1 MKAFSV
7 PEVLYHNSDPRK
19 TPLFV
24 PDWEGSLPRSLP
36 NGSVYWYRVL
46 MPRKSEDMDE
56 RSAVSIQDVAEAA
69 KVSIATVSRVL
80 NNPHLV
86 AGQTAQRVQAEI
98 ARLGYVPNAF
108 AQGLIRK
115 SSRVLGIALP
125 DLHGEFYSEL
135 LRGADTEARRRGYHL
150 LVSSEARQ
158 GGSPA
163 VSGGVFGLIDGLAI
177 MLTEPDERLW
187 KETRG
192 MRLPTVVLDAEI
204 DAPHVDRILV
214 DNAAGTHD
222 ATRHLLESVRGDK
235 MFFLGGPKENFDT
248 KRRAEEFIRTLRAAG
263 SPTRANEVSFGH
275 YSTEWGLIWARER
288 VNQGGAAA
296 LKGIG
301 VLAGND
307 EIALGVLQAAQDAG
321 LSVPRDVRI
330 VGFDDTRIASMV
342 RPRLSTVRVPLVEVG
357 EKAVQLLLERIE
369 DPRRPAATVHLP
381 TRLIIRES
389 SGK

>member
-1 MKAFSV
+1 MGGNAVWKRFRPGENAGRVELMNRKA
-7 PEVLYHNSDPRK
+7 ED
-19 TPLFV
+19 TPV
-24 PDWEGSLPRSLP
+24 
-36 NGSVYWYRVL
+36 
-46 MPRKSEDMDE
+46 

-86 AGQTAQRVQAEI
+86 AGETAQRVQAEI
-98 ARLGYVPNAF
+98 TRLGYVPNAF

-115 SSRVLGIALP
+115 ASRVLGIALP

-150 LVSSEARQ
+150 LVSSEARH
-158 GGSPA
+158 GGSPT

-187 KETRG
+187 KEARG

-204 DAPHVDRILV
+204 EAPHVDRILV
-214 DNAAGTHD
+214 DNASGTHD
-222 ATRHLLESVRGDK
+222 ATRHLLERVKGHSL
-235 MFFLGGPKENFDT
+235 FFVGGPQGNFDT
-248 KRRAEEFIRTLRAAG
+248 KRRAEEFSRTLRAAG
-263 SPTRANEVSFGH
+263 VAARADEIAYGQYSFESGH
-275 YSTEWGLIWARER
+275 AWARDR
-288 VNQGGAAA
+288 IARLGPGS
-296 LKGIG
+296 LKNVGI
-301 VLAGND
+301 LAGND
-307 EIALGVLQAAQDAG
+307 EIALGILQAAQEAG
-321 LSVPRDVRI
+321 LNVPKDVRV

-369 DPRRPAATVHLP
+369 DPRRTAATVHLP
-381 TRLIIRES
+381 TRLIVRES
-389 SGK
+389 SGS

>member
-1 MKAFSV
+1 
-7 PEVLYHNSDPRK
+7 
-19 TPLFV
+19 
-24 PDWEGSLPRSLP
+24 
-36 NGSVYWYRVL
+36 
-46 MPRKSEDMDE
+46 MPRKPVDMAV

-69 KVSIATVSRVL
+69 HVSIATVSRVL

-86 AGQTAQRVQAEI
+86 AGETAKRVQTEI

-108 AQGLIRK
+108 AQGLIK
-115 SSRVLGIALP
+115 KVSRVLGIALP

-135 LRGADTEARRRGYHL
+135 LRGADAEARRHGYHL

-222 ATRHLLESVRGDK
+222 ATRHLLENVRGGRL
-235 MFFLGGPKENFDT
+235 FFVGGPRENFDT
-248 KRRAEEFIRTLRAAG
+248 ARRAEEFTRTLRAAG
-263 SPTRANEVSFGH
+263 VSARPEEIAYGQ
-275 YSTEWGLIWARER
+275 YSTEWGQAWVNARLTAA
-288 VNQGGAAA
+288 GPAA
-296 LKGIG
+296 LKGVG

-307 EIALGVLQAAQDAG
+307 EIALGVLQAVQDAG
-321 LSVPRDVRI
+321 LSVPNDVKI

-342 RPRLSTVRVPLVEVG
+342 RPRLSAVRVPLVEVG
-357 EKAVQLLLERIE
+357 EKAVRLLLERIE
-369 DPRRPAATVHLP
+369 DPRRPAATIHLP
-381 TRLIIRES
+381 TRLIVRES
-389 SGK
+389 SGH

>member
-1 MKAFSV
+1 MT
-7 PEVLYHNSDPRK
+7 RK
-19 TPLFV
+19 
-24 PDWEGSLPRSLP
+24 D
-36 NGSVYWYRVL
+36 
-46 MPRKSEDMDE
+46 EDMAN
-56 RSAVSIQDVAEAA
+56 RTAVSIQDVAEAA

-86 AGQTAQRVQAEI
+86 AGETAQRVQTEI

-108 AQGLIRK
+108 AQGLIKK
-115 SSRVLGIALP
+115 SSHVLGIALP

-150 LVSSEARQ
+150 LVSSEARH

-192 MRLPTVVLDAEI
+192 MRIPTVVLDAEI

-222 ATRHLLESVRGDK
+222 ATRHLLEAVKGDK
-235 MFFLGGPKENFDT
+235 LFFVGGPKENFDT
-248 KRRAEEFIRTLRAAG
+248 KRRAEEFVRTLRASGAA
-263 SPTRANEVSFGH
+263 SRKDEVAYGQ
-275 YSTEWGLIWARER
+275 YSTEWGQTWANER
-288 VNQGGAAA
+288 VKAGGVSA
-296 LKGIG
+296 LKGVG

-307 EIALGVLQAAQDAG
+307 EIALGVLQAVQDAG
-321 LSVPRDVRI
+321 LGVPRDVRI

-369 DPRRPAATVHLP
+369 DPRRAAATVHLP
-381 TRLIIRES
+381 TRLIVRES
-389 SGK
+389 SGR

>member
-1 MKAFSV
+1 MRSK
-7 PEVLYHNSDPRK
+7 
-19 TPLFV
+19 PL
-24 PDWEGSLPRSLP
+24 
-36 NGSVYWYRVL
+36 
-46 MPRKSEDMDE
+46 DMDV
-56 RSAVSIQDVAEAA
+56 RAAVSIQDVADAA

-86 AGQTAQRVQAEI
+86 ASETAQRVQSEI
-98 ARLGYVPNAF
+98 TRLGYVPNAF
-108 AQGLIRK
+108 AQGLIK
-115 SSRVLGIALP
+115 KVSRVLGIALP

-150 LVSSEARQ
+150 LVSSEARH

-192 MRLPTVVLDAEI
+192 MRLPTVVLDADI

-222 ATRHLLESVRGDK
+222 ATRHLLENVKGDK
-235 MFFLGGPKENFDT
+235 LFFVGGPKENFDT
-248 KRRAEEFIRTLRAAG
+248 KRRAEEFTRTLRAAG
-263 SPTRANEVSFGH
+263 VQLRQDEIAYGR
-275 YSTEWGLIWARER
+275 YSTEWGHAWATAR
-288 VNQGGAAA
+288 VQMQGVTS
-296 LKGIG
+296 LKGAG

-321 LSVPRDVRI
+321 LHIPRDLRI

-357 EKAVQLLLERIE
+357 EKAVQLLVERID
-369 DPRRPAATVHLP
+369 DPRRPAAVVHLP

>member
-1 MKAFSV
+1 
-7 PEVLYHNSDPRK
+7 
-19 TPLFV
+19 
-24 PDWEGSLPRSLP
+24 
-36 NGSVYWYRVL
+36 
-46 MPRKSEDMDE
+46 MPRKPVDT
-56 RSAVSIQDVAEAA
+56 AVRTAISIQDVAEAA

-86 AGQTAQRVQAEI
+86 AGETAQRVQAEI
-98 ARLGYVPNAF
+98 TRLGYVPNAF
-108 AQGLIRK
+108 AQGLIKK

-135 LRGADTEARRRGYHL
+135 LLGADTEARRRGYHL

-158 GGSPA
+158 GGSPT

-192 MRLPTVVLDAEI
+192 MRIPTVVLDAEI
-204 DAPHVDRILV
+204 EAPHVDRILV

-222 ATRHLLESVRGDK
+222 ATRHLLESVRGEK
-235 MFFLGGPKENFDT
+235 LFFVGGPRENFDT
-248 KRRAEEFIRTLRAAG
+248 KRRAEEFVRTLRAAG
-263 SPTRANEVSFGH
+263 TPARTNEIAYGQYSP
-275 YSTEWGLIWARER
+275 EWGEEWLQARLEA
-288 VNQGGAAA
+288 GGLAA
-296 LKGIG
+296 LRGIG

-321 LSVPRDVRI
+321 LNVPRDVRI

-342 RPRLSTVRVPLVEVG
+342 RPRLSAVRVPLVEVG
-357 EKAVQLLLERIE
+357 SKAVQLLLERIE

-381 TRLIIRES
+381 TRLIVRES